1 MSKQSNS
8 IKLQP
13 TQHTSTGDWAGAPQ
27 QQWWRKIR
35 ACVRFLFP
43 VAARQLIELAALCTQ
58 GPDVRLYVSLTSW
71 FWVDFTYMCSVC
83 LNSDTIYQ

>member
-13 TQHTSTGDWAGAPQ
+13 TQHTSTRDRAGMPQ

-35 ACVRFLFP
+35 ACMRFLYP
-43 VAARQLIELAALCTQ
+43 VTVHQLIELAALRTLST
-58 GPDVRLYVSLTSW
+58 DVELFSSFASW
-71 FWVDFTYMCSVC
+71 FEVYFT
-83 LNSDTIYQ
+83 